1 MLKAGKKSEREE
13 EVVNCVRCAW
23 QINTDEG
30 RDRLIGFSIQ
40 KLPVTLTREVSVVEE
55 EQENEQEVRTGTR
68 ETR

>member
-1 MLKAGKKSEREE
+1 M
-13 EVVNCVRCAW
+13 VNCGRCSW

-55 EQENEQEVRTGTR
+55 EKENAQEVRTGTR
-68 ETR
+68 